1 MADSIIVAKALWAI
15 SVGKT
20 AYAPALW
27 EIELRVFDI
36 IAEQTG
42 ICEALIHHDS
52 RLIEDLNID
61 SLDLVELILAIEE
74 EFGVSIPDD
83 ASRLPFVNGSVTAGQ
98 LAEIVRQQ
106 WGKGTLNRRRWF
118 DRKATAPKA
127 IKMPFTQLG
136 GTLTEEERCDGE
148 LYAQL
153 QDNEQGFPQFRRRT
167 DGMRCI
173 LLPAAKVEV
182 GSDAED
188 ALPDQ
193 QPKHPVRISEFL
205 IDAEPVSTTA
215 FARFLNSVAARPE
228 GLNIATVFEWCGVTD
243 DDRRSLHFQFEK
255 RDGKWMPQAGRE
267 RQPVVLVSWYGA
279 AAYSLWANRRDW
291 RNYKSSS
298 LLPSEA
304 QWEYAAR
311 GRASKQF
318 PWGDSPATMN
328 HAHIGLHTARAS
340 YGALLP
346 LADVNA
352 RIATSPFGLLHMA
365 GNVWN
370 WCADWYSPQF
380 YASAEAQRD
389 NPVNLRPTGIRS
401 ERGGSWIGPAELA
414 KSSYRR
420 GRPPHARGRCLG
432 FRCVGLAADL

>member
-1 MADSIIVAKALWAI
+1 
-15 SVGKT
+15 
-20 AYAPALW
+20 
-27 EIELRVFDI
+27 
-36 IAEQTG
+36 
-42 ICEALIHHDS
+42 
-52 RLIEDLNID
+52 
-61 SLDLVELILAIEE
+61 
-74 EFGVSIPDD
+74 
-83 ASRLPFVNGSVTAGQ
+83 
-98 LAEIVRQQ
+98 
-106 WGKGTLNRRRWF
+106 
-118 DRKATAPKA
+118 
-127 IKMPFTQLG
+127 MPFTQLG
-136 GTLTEEERCDGE
+136 GVLTREEGCKGD
-148 LYAQL
+148 LYDRLA
-153 QDNEQGFPQFRRRT
+153 DNDQGFPQFRRRT

-182 GSDAED
+182 GSDAD
-188 ALPDQ
+188 GALPDQ
-193 QPKHPVRISEFL
+193 QPKHFARISEFL

-215 FARFLNSVAARPE
+215 FARFLNSVGAGPQ
-228 GLNIATVFEWCGVTD
+228 GLDIATVFEWCGVTD
-243 DDRRSLHFQFEK
+243 DDRRSRHFQFEK
-255 RDGKWMPQAGRE
+255 RDGQWLPQTGTE

-279 AAYSLWANRRDW
+279 AAYSLWANRRQW
-291 RNYKSSS
+291 RDGKSSS
-298 LLPSEA
+298 FLPSEA

-311 GRASKQF
+311 GRTSRQF

-328 HAHIGLHTARAS
+328 HAHVGLHTAGTS
-340 YGALLP
+340 YDALLP

-432 FRCVGLAADL
+432 FRCVGLAADLGH

>member
-1 MADSIIVAKALWAI
+1 VAKTLAI
-15 SVGKT
+15 STGKT

-36 IAEQTG
+36 LGEQTG
-42 ICEALIHHDS
+42 ICQALIHHDS

-61 SLDLVELILAIEE
+61 SLELVELILALEE
-74 EFGVSIPDD
+74 EFEVGIPDE
-83 ASRLPFVNGSVTAGQ
+83 ASRLPFVNGSLTAGQ

-106 WGKGTLNRRRWF
+106 WGKTSHSGTTVNRRRWF
-118 DRKATAPKA
+118 DRKPATPKV

-136 GTLTEEERCDGE
+136 GTITEEERSGRWYDP
-148 LYAQL
+148 LHNN
-153 QDNEQGFPQFRRRT
+153 DQGFPQFRRRT
-167 DGMRCI
+167 DGMRCV
-173 LLPAAKVEV
+173 LLPSANVEI

-205 IDAEPVSTTA
+205 MDAEPVSTTA
-215 FARFLNSVAARPE
+215 FARFLNSIGARPE
-228 GLNIATVFEWCGVTD
+228 GLDIATVFEWCGVTD
-243 DDRRSLHFQFEK
+243 DDRRSGHFQLDKCE
-255 RDGKWMPQAGRE
+255 GQWQPLPGTE
-267 RQPVVLVSWYGA
+267 RQPMVLVSWHGA

-311 GRASKQF
+311 GRTSKQF
-318 PWGDSPATMN
+318 PWGDSPATMS
-328 HAHIGLHTARAS
+328 HAHVGLHTAGAS

-352 RIATSPFGLLHMA
+352 RTATSPFGLLHMA

-370 WCADWYSPQF
+370 WCADWYAPQF
-380 YASAEAQRD
+380 YASAEARRD

-401 ERGGSWIGPAELA
+401 ERGGSWIGPAQLA

-432 FRCVGLAADL
+432 FRCIGLAADLSS